1 MQKVDKFGQQIYQ
14 TAANFMC
21 FLCQENIIIN
31 SINNSSNIFIK
42 VWRLWISTKKV
53 GLKTFWKI
61 NLVSVSKVSI
71 NSIRTS
77 EVKSDLSVG
86 LCG

>member
-14 TAANFMC
+14 TAANFMWL
-21 FLCQENIIIN
+21 LCQENIIIN
-31 SINNSSNIFIK
+31 SINNSSNIFIN
-42 VWRLWISTKKV
+42 RM
-53 GLKTFWKI
+53 TFM
-61 NLVSVSKVSI
+61 NFSKVSI

-77 EVKSDLSVG
+77 EVKRNLSVG